1 MPKITFSYFPLRG
14 ARGEAIRFALH
25 VAGADWENADM
36 TWDQYQAK
44 KASEKD
50 LAWHNGMP
58 VMIVDGKAYT
68 QSLAQLRFAGKL
80 SKLYPEDPVAAMAVD
95 EAMDVCQDILTKC
108 PQDPD
113 AGVKKTKRE
122 EYAAGKMKSMMD
134 LLAQR
139 VGESGSAFMVGGD
152 LTIADLVVYFLV
164 KMIREGQFEHVPAN
178 YVDAWPQLAGL
189 EKAVPEHPLVK
200 AYYEKFP
207 VSA

>member
-1 MPKITFSYFPLRG
+1 
-14 ARGEAIRFALH
+14 
-25 VAGADWENADM
+25 
-36 TWDQYQAK
+36 
-44 KASEKD
+44 
-50 LAWHNGMP
+50 
-58 VMIVDGKAYT
+58 
-68 QSLAQLRFAGKL
+68 LRFAGKL